1 MRKLWIL
8 TGNLF
13 RSCHS
18 LFATWAPN
26 YVFLDN
32 KHCLTVVLLDVY
44 TTMSLNKSLIS
55 LSPVIRV
62 LYANSATPSVFGHKA
77 TKLLLVYLNHKNIS
91 VLYKMLWPTV

>member
-1 MRKLWIL
+1 
-8 TGNLF
+8 
-13 RSCHS
+13 
-18 LFATWAPN
+18 
-26 YVFLDN
+26 
-32 KHCLTVVLLDVY
+32 
-44 TTMSLNKSLIS
+44 MSLNMSLIS